1 MSAMQDRS
9 HRRQVWLFLLAIVVP
24 SVALAWIGVRLILQ
38 ETELA
43 EGRQLAERRRV
54 VSGARQALVSRLE
67 RIRLQEVSALASAGF
82 RPPARYRDSAVV
94 LVALVADNA
103 LILPWEMPSA
113 RGNAGAPAANP
124 RFEATI
130 RRAENAEFLAGDH
143 ATAARLYR
151 EAMGLARNP
160 DQTAHARLSLARA
173 LGKAALPRESL
184 AQYRV
189 LLESDD
195 RVVDEFGVPFT
206 LYAARRL
213 IARGEASRETVSLI
227 RSELDR
233 VATPQ
238 PATLYLLRDLALAL
252 SSVDSDSIISAQAGD
267 LVLALE
273 GRVAIVEHALQL
285 QRDFPQLGMSRL
297 RGDDS
302 RETEPVWL
310 FHGDEWLVSSSQ
322 VSDEF
327 EEIVL
332 ALRPADIMTM
342 VAREAALPSAVGSV
356 EIVRNTGGPGESLL
370 PNFPDLQVRFPTTS
384 AGVTPPWSLQ
394 RSFYL
399 GALLFVLAT
408 TLMGGYLFWRDVRR
422 EVHVATLRSQFVSA
436 VSHELKTPL
445 TSIRMFA
452 ETLQMRD
459 TDDVDLRNEYL
470 DTIISESERLSR
482 LLNNVLEFSKVEQG
496 TKSYRPEAT
505 SLAEIVRA
513 SARAMQYPC
522 HQEGFTLAVDVADDI
537 PFVAVDRDAIEQ
549 AVLNLLTNAMKYSGS
564 SRDIALTLTADDGN
578 AVIAVSD
585 RGVGI
590 PEDEQ
595 RRIFEKFYRMPTSH
609 VDGIPGTGL
618 GLTLVRHI
626 AEAHGGSVT
635 VSSKTAQGST
645 FSIHLPLEASR
656 A

>member
-1 MSAMQDRS
+1 MKNRS

-24 SVALAWIGVRLILQ
+24 SIALAWIGVRLIAQ
-38 ETELA
+38 ETELE

-54 VSGARQALVSRLE
+54 VSVVRQSLVSRLE
-67 RIRLQEVSALASAGF
+67 QIRLQEVSALVSAGF
-82 RPPARYRDSAVV
+82 TAPVHYRDPAVV
-94 LVALVADNA
+94 VVALVVDNTVV
-103 LILPWEMPSA
+103 LPWQMEST
-113 RGNAGAPAANP
+113 GGGAGGTAPNP
-124 RFEATI
+124 RFATAI
-130 RRAENAEFLAGDH
+130 RRAEDAEFVAGDH
-143 ATAARLYR
+143 AAAARMYR
-151 EAMGLARNP
+151 EAVGLTRDPA
-160 DQTAHARLSLARA
+160 QVAHTRLQLARA
-173 LGKAALPRESL
+173 LAKAARPQESL

-189 LLESDD
+189 LLESED
-195 RVVDEFGVPFT
+195 RVIDEFGVPFA

-213 IARGEASRETVSLI
+213 VAGGTARDEIALLI
-227 RSELDR
+227 QSELDR

-238 PATLYLLRDLALAL
+238 PAALYLLRDLALSL
-252 SSVDSDSIISAQAGD
+252 STVDADSTITAQAES
-267 LVLALE
+267 LVQTIE
-273 GRVAIVEHALQL
+273 GQVAVVEHALQL

-297 RGDDS
+297 PGGSSHDA
-302 RETEPVWL
+302 EPVWL
-310 FHGDEWLVSSSQ
+310 IHGHDWLVSSSQ
-322 VSDEF
+322 FSDEF
-327 EEIVL
+327 REIVV
-332 ALRPADIMTM
+332 ALQPADIMTT
-342 VAREAALPSAVGSV
+342 VAREAPVSSAVRFV
-356 EIVRNTGGPGESLL
+356 EIVRNTEGPGESLL
-370 PNFPDLQVRFPTTS
+370 PNFPDLQIRFTAAP
-384 AGVTPPWSLQ
+384 AGWTAPWSLQ

-408 TLMGGYLFWRDVRR
+408 MLMGGYLLWRDVRR
-422 EVHVATLRSQFVSA
+422 EVQAANLRSQFVSA

-459 TDDVDLRNEYL
+459 TDDANRRNEYL
-470 DTIISESERLSR
+470 ETIISESERLSR
-482 LLNNVLEFSKVEQG
+482 LLNNVLEFSRVEQG
-496 TKSYRPEAT
+496 TKSYRPEST

-522 HQEGFTLAVDVADDI
+522 HQEGFTLTVDVPDDM
-537 PFVAVDRDAIEQ
+537 PLVAVDRDAIEQ
-549 AVLNLLTNAMKYSGS
+549 AVLNLLTNAMKYSGA
-564 SRDIALTLTADDGN
+564 SRDVALTLTTDDGN

-590 PEDEQ
+590 TEDEQ
-595 RRIFEKFYRMPTSH
+595 RRIFEKFYRVSTSH

-635 VSSKTAQGST
+635 VSSKAAQGST